1 MKQPNPDS
9 GQFGNHLPKKDAPRR
24 PAKAR
29 ARRAAGIAAGTLAA
43 TALAATWAISANILP
58 GQGPF
63 GAGAL
68 AAVGSPHTAPAE
80 SATAPA
86 ESSTPEP
93 SPAKAE
99 DSKAAEKAGTPS
111 ASADKKQSGNKSAK
125 GKGASAVPDSWPAAE
140 KARAIEPAE
149 RAAVI
154 GFVEHGTG
162 ISAKGEKP
170 EKAPEPPDYSGIA
183 FGAAKGELE
192 ASFTEYLANGW
203 TQTGEVQVVGEP
215 KVEEIDRNG
224 TATQRVYICIDSSA
238 IKVVEPDG
246 HIVTPAAKPGTRKAL
261 NVYELQER
269 DGKWLVVDH
278 LFPNDPAC

>member
-1 MKQPNPDS
+1 MKQPNPGS
-9 GQFGNHLPKKDAPRR
+9 GRIGNHKPKKDVPRR
-24 PAKAR
+24 PAKVR

-58 GQGPF
+58 LPGHGLS

-68 AAVGSPHTAPAE
+68 AAVGSPRVFP
-80 SATAPA
+80 STAPA
-86 ESSTPEP
+86 ESS
-93 SPAKAE
+93 PATAQDKDAE
-99 DSKAAEKAGTPS
+99 ASEKAGTPS
-111 ASADKKQSGNKSAK
+111 PSTPAAKKPSSDKSAK
-125 GKGASAVPDSWPAAE
+125 DKKKGSAAVPDTWPAPE
-140 KARAIEPAE
+140 KARAIAPAE
-149 RAAVI
+149 RSAVI
-154 GFVEHGTG
+154 EFVEHGTG

-170 EKAPEPPDYSGIA
+170 EKTPEPPDYSGIA

-215 KVEEIDRNG
+215 KVEEIDQDG
-224 TATQRVYICIDSSA
+224 TLTQRVYICIDSSA

-246 HIVTPAAKPGTRKAL
+246 HVVTPEAKPGTRTAL